1 VTASA
6 TERVTYREV
15 LSIREFRALFLSQLL
30 SLIGDQI
37 ARIALA
43 LLVYDRS
50 GSAFAAS
57 ATYGSSYFTWLIG
70 GPFLSALADRWSRR
84 NIMIV
89 ADVARALLVALLL
102 VPHPALWLIFLVLGL
117 IGLLAPPFES
127 ARSALVPDIV
137 STEQYPA
144 ASTLVNTSIQAA
156 QVAGFFFGGVLVAL
170 VSARGALAID
180 VLTFV
185 VSAVAIGLRIEQ
197 RPGSGTS
204 GRLLSDIGAG
214 FALLRQDAYLRGL
227 LTYGVLATAV
237 AIVPEG
243 LAVAL
248 AAEEGRGS
256 ITAGAL
262 TASLP
267 LGYVVA
273 STLLLR
279 VPSERRPRLLL
290 RLTLLLCVPLVLTP
304 LVGSPY
310 LVVVLW
316 VVAGLGTSVQL
327 VAAVAYVAAAPPEM
341 RGRLYGIASTALMLT
356 QGAAVLLAGALADVT
371 GTRAVVA
378 GAGLTGLAL
387 LGLLRVLLPGEK
399 LGAQGKHARRR
410 RSSG

>member
-1 VTASA
+1 M
-6 TERVTYREV
+6 ERVTYREV
-15 LSIREFRALFLSQLL
+15 LSIREFRALFLSQSL

-57 ATYGSSYFTWLIG
+57 ATYGSSYFTWLVG

-84 NIMIV
+84 EIMIV

-102 VPHPALWLIFLVLGL
+102 VPHPALWLIFLVLAL
-117 IGLLAPPFES
+117 VGLLAPPFES
-127 ARSALVPDIV
+127 ARSAIVPDIV
-137 STEQYPA
+137 SEEQYPA
-144 ASTLVNTSIQAA
+144 ASTLINTTIQAA
-156 QVAGFFFGGVLVAL
+156 QVAGFFFGGVLVAVL
-170 VSARGALAID
+170 SARGALAID

-185 VSAVAIGLRIEQ
+185 VSAAAIRLRIQQ
-197 RPGSGTS
+197 RPGSGSS

-237 AIVPEG
+237 AIVPEA

-273 STLLLR
+273 STLILR

-290 RLTLLLCVPLVLTP
+290 RLTLLLCIPLVLTP
-304 LVGSPY
+304 LASSPY
-310 LVVVLW
+310 VVLVLW

-327 VAAVAYVAAAPPEM
+327 VAAVAYVAGAPADM

-356 QGAAVLLAGALADVT
+356 QGVAVLIAGAVADVK
-371 GTRAVVA
+371 GARAVVA
-378 GAGLTGLAL
+378 GAGVLGLAL
-387 LGLLRVLLPGEK
+387 LVLLRAVLPDEK
-399 LGAQGKHARRR
+399 VDAQGNHARRR
-410 RSSG
+410 RSRG

>member
-1 VTASA
+1 M
-6 TERVTYREV
+6 ERVTYREV
-15 LSIREFRALFLSQLL
+15 LSIREFRALFLSQSL

-57 ATYGSSYFTWLIG
+57 ATYGSSYFTWLVG

-84 NIMIV
+84 EIMIV

-102 VPHPALWLIFLVLGL
+102 VPHPALWLIFLVLAL
-117 IGLLAPPFES
+117 VGLLAPPFES
-127 ARSALVPDIV
+127 ARSAIVPDIV
-137 STEQYPA
+137 SEEQYPA
-144 ASTLVNTSIQAA
+144 ASTLINTTIQAA
-156 QVAGFFFGGVLVAL
+156 QVAGFFFGGVLVAVL
-170 VSARGALAID
+170 SARGALAID

-185 VSAVAIGLRIEQ
+185 VSAAAIRLRIQQ
-197 RPGSGTS
+197 RPGSGSS

-237 AIVPEG
+237 AIVPEA

-273 STLLLR
+273 STLILR

-290 RLTLLLCVPLVLTP
+290 RLTLLLCIPLVLTP
-304 LVGSPY
+304 LASSPY
-310 LVVVLW
+310 VVLVLW

-327 VAAVAYVAAAPPEM
+327 VAAVAYVAGAPADM

-356 QGAAVLLAGALADVT
+356 QGVAVLIAGAVADVK
-371 GTRAVVA
+371 GARAVVA
-378 GAGLTGLAL
+378 GAGVLGLAL
-387 LGLLRVLLPGEK
+387 LVLLRAVLPGEK
-399 LGAQGKHARRR
+399 VGAQGNRARRR
-410 RSSG
+410 RSRG

>member
-1 VTASA
+1 VTAST

-15 LSIREFRALFLSQLL
+15 LAVGEFRALFLSQSL
-30 SLIGDQI
+30 SLVGDQI

-43 LLVYDRS
+43 LLVYQRS

-84 NIMIV
+84 DIMIV

-117 IGLLAPPFES
+117 VGLLAPPFES
-127 ARSALVPDIV
+127 ARSAIVPDIV
-137 STEQYPA
+137 SAEQYPA
-144 ASTLVNTSIQAA
+144 ASTLINTTIQAA

-185 VSAVAIGLRIEQ
+185 LSAAAIALRVQQ
-197 RPGSGTS
+197 RPGTGTS
-204 GRLLSDIGAG
+204 GRLLSDIRAG
-214 FALLRQDAYLRGL
+214 FALLRRDAHLRGL

-237 AIVPEG
+237 AIVPEA

-304 LVGSPY
+304 LVSSPY

-316 VVAGLGTSVQL
+316 TVAGLGTSVQL
-327 VAAVAYVAAAPPEM
+327 VAAVAYVASAPPAM
-341 RGRLYGIASTALMLT
+341 RGRLFGIASTALMLT
-356 QGAAVLLAGALADVT
+356 QGVAVLVAGAIADVT

-378 GAGLTGLAL
+378 GAGVAGLVL
-387 LGLLRVLLPGEK
+387 LGLLRALQPGEK
-399 LGAQGKHARRR
+399 SGAQGKHARRR